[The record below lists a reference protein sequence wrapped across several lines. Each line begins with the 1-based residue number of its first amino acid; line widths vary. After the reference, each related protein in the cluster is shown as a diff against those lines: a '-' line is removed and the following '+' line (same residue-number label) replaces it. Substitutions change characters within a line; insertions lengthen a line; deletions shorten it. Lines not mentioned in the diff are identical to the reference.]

1 MGEIEIRFP
10 HIDTSNT
17 DQTSSA
23 QFQSP
28 FICPSLVADLEVA
41 DQLLDLPEVL
51 REVSLRRERLDVG
64 GAGLVLRAPRL
75 RRRPLVRGRDVTRYP
90 ENRTWFNAVQS

>member
-1 MGEIEIRFP
+1 MEEIEIRLP
-10 HIDTSNT
+10 LIGTSNT
-17 DQTSSA
+17 DQTLSA
-23 QFQSP
+23 QFQSA
-28 FICPSLVADLEVA
+28 FICQSLVADLEVA

-75 RRRPLVRGRDVTRYP
+75 RRRPLVRGRDVARYP
-90 ENRTWFNAVQS
+90 AKLNMT

>member
-1 MGEIEIRFP
+1 MEEIEIRFP
-10 HIDTSNT
+10 LIGTSNT
-17 DQTSSA
+17 DQTSGA
-23 QFQSP
+23 QFQSA
-28 FICPSLVADLEVA
+28 FICQSLVADLEVA

-75 RRRPLVRGRDVTRYP
+75 RRRPLVRGRDVARYP
-90 ENRTWFNAVQS
+90 AKLNMTLLCTG

>member
-10 HIDTSNT
+10 LIGTSNSG
-17 DQTSSA
+17 QTSSA

-28 FICPSLVADLEVA
+28 FVSPSLVADLEVA

-75 RRRPLVRGRDVTRYP
+75 RRRPLVRGRDVARYP
-90 ENRTWFNAVQS
+90 EN